1 MIRKKVGDDEKV
13 LLADLIHHHI
23 IICLHER
30 AGRAR
35 QIFSRL
41 CSRVLIRTL
50 LESIMKSEEPCVSHF
65 FEKDSNHDGP
75 LGTIFPDTK
84 YK

>member
-1 MIRKKVGDDEKV
+1 MPKGFIMIRKKVGDDEKV
-13 LLADLIHHHI
+13 LLADLM
-23 IICLHER
+23 
-30 AGRAR
+30 
-35 QIFSRL
+35 
-41 CSRVLIRTL
+41 TL

>member
-1 MIRKKVGDDEKV
+1 MPKGFIMIRKKVGDDEKV

-30 AGRAR
+30 A
-35 QIFSRL
+35 
-41 CSRVLIRTL
+41 
-50 LESIMKSEEPCVSHF
+50 
-65 FEKDSNHDGP
+65 DSNHDGP